1 MTDKSSILR
10 AFNNHLFDFID
21 DLISIFPE
29 NNDLVV
35 SKSSFDTIKRANP
48 TSIIKSWVKFVY
60 IPYKEVIDNNDIS
73 FFFDKDYS
81 ADLSHLPNANKIMD
95 IIDTF
100 RKPVK
105 EMTDNNKEHTMKY
118 IQNLSKLS
126 MMYNEM

>member
-10 AFNNHLFDFID
+10 AFNTHLFDFID

-29 NNDLVV
+29 NNDLVI

-60 IPYKEVIDNNDIS
+60 IPYKDVIDNNDIS

-81 ADLSHLPNANKIMD
+81 TDLSHLPNANKIMD

-126 MMYNEM
+126 MLYNEM